1 MTPFIQS
8 LISNQAQK
16 VDKIPIKDAVK
27 PINPVVP
34 QPPPQLPVPQVQSHP
49 IPPEI
54 IMDKL
59 PIQSKKTQEKIIQ
72 KEIKPQAPPPE
83 PTPLH
88 NKYKFSNDASSL
100 KITQK
105 KQKKMILKD

>member
-16 VDKIPIKDAVK
+16 VDRIPIKDAVK

-34 QPPPQLPVPQVQSHP
+34 QPIPQSIPVPQVQSHP
-49 IPPEI
+49 IPQGWEDLKGPRAPPEI

-59 PIQSKKTQEKIIQ
+59 PIQSKKTQ
-72 KEIKPQAPPPE
+72 
-83 PTPLH
+83 
-88 NKYKFSNDASSL
+88 
-100 KITQK
+100 K
-105 KQKKMILKD
+105 KNNTKGN